1 MAALPLHAPPSPA
14 DTSAGPQDPRVAV
27 GGAAGSSALSAMAAM
42 AAARAS
48 AAAAPPAPGW
58 SRVLQV
64 AVARVALALVASL
77 VLWTLLPL
85 AVGWTPRVIM
95 SGSMEPRIHVGDIV
109 VTRTV
114 PAASLH
120 AGQVVTVEDPDH
132 PGRTRTHRVLL
143 REAGGVLVLKGDANR
158 NADSSRVSV
167 DDVRGVGVV
176 RVPYVGRP
184 ASWLAERNWV
194 PLGAAALLLGW
205 CVVTVLPASR
215 KPADVVFA

>member
-14 DTSAGPQDPRVAV
+14 DSAAGPQDPRVAV
-27 GGAAGSSALSAMAAM
+27 GGAAGSAALSALAAM

-48 AAAAPPAPGW
+48 AAAAPAAPGW

-64 AVARVALALVASL
+64 AVARVALTLVASL
-77 VLWTLLPL
+77 LLWTLLPL
-85 AVGWTPRVIM
+85 AVGWAPRVIM
-95 SGSMEPRIHVGDIV
+95 SGSMEPRIHMGDIV

-120 AGQVVTVEDPDH
+120 EGQVVTVKDPDH
-132 PGRTRTHRVLL
+132 PGRTRTHRVLR

-158 NADSSRVSV
+158 DADSTRVSV

-184 ASWLAERNWV
+184 ATWLAQRSWMA
-194 PLGAAALLLGW
+194 LGATALFLGW
-205 CVVTVLPASR
+205 CVVTVLPAPR
-215 KPADVVFA
+215 TRDDMVFA

>member
-14 DTSAGPQDPRVAV
+14 GTPAGPQDPRVAV

-48 AAAAPPAPGW
+48 AAAAAPGW

-64 AVARVALALVASL
+64 GVARVALALVASL

-109 VTRTV
+109 VTRTI

-120 AGQVVTVEDPDH
+120 RA
-132 PGRTRTHRVLL
+132 R
-143 REAGGVLVLKGDANR
+143 
-158 NADSSRVSV
+158 SS
-167 DDVRGVGVV
+167 
-176 RVPYVGRP
+176 P
-184 ASWLAERNWV
+184 
-194 PLGAAALLLGW
+194 
-205 CVVTVLPASR
+205 
-215 KPADVVFA
+215 

>member
-1 MAALPLHAPPSPA
+1 M
-14 DTSAGPQDPRVAV
+14 AV
-27 GGAAGSSALSAMAAM
+27 GGAAGSAALSAMAAM

-64 AVARVALALVASL
+64 AVARVSLALVASL
-77 VLWTLLPL
+77 FLWTLLPL
-85 AVGWTPRVIM
+85 VVGWTPRVIM

-109 VTRTV
+109 VTRTL

-120 AGQVVTVEDPDH
+120 EGQVVTVSDPDH
-132 PGRTRTHRVLL
+132 PGRTRTHRVLG

-158 NADSSRVSV
+158 DADSTRVSV

-184 ASWLAERNWV
+184 ASWLAEHNWMA
-194 PLGAAALLLGW
+194 LGATALFLGW
-205 CVVTVLPASR
+205 CVVTVLPTSR
-215 KPADVVFA
+215 KRAETVFA

>member
-1 MAALPLHAPPSPA
+1 MAALPLRAHSPA
-14 DTSAGPQDPRVAV
+14 DTSAGTQDPRVAV

-77 VLWTLLPL
+77 FVWTLLPL
-85 AVGWTPRVIM
+85 AVGWTPRVIL

-109 VTRTV
+109 VTRPV

-120 AGQVVTVEDPDH
+120 EGQVVTVSDPDH
-132 PGRTRTHRVLL
+132 PGRTRTHRVLR
-143 REAGGVLVLKGDANR
+143 REVGGVLVLKGDANQD
-158 NADSSRVSV
+158 ADSTRVPVS
-167 DDVRGVGVV
+167 DVRGLGVV
-176 RVPYVGRP
+176 RVPYVGLP
-184 ASWLAERNWV
+184 ASWLSEGNWMAV
-194 PLGAAALLLGW
+194 GATALFLGW

-215 KPADVVFA
+215 TREDVVFA